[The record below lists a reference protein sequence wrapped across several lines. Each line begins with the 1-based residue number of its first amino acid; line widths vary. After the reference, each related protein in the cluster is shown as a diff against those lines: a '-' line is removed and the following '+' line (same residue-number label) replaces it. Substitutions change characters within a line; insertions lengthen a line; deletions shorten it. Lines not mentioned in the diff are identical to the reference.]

1 MPGFS
6 IRNPFFIIVICL
18 MLLVIGV
25 TSLVRMPVDLFPSIN
40 LPEVVVATFY
50 SGMPPQDIE
59 TDITDPLERFF
70 TLASGIDHM
79 ESRSLLGVSIIRV
92 YFQPGT
98 NADADVTELSNLAL
112 ADLKRLPPGTLPP
125 VVLKFDA
132 SSLPVALVTVKG
144 EGLNET
150 QLHDYAQFQIRNQIA
165 VVQGAE
171 IPPPFG
177 GKYRQIMVYV
187 DPYKLTS
194 RQLSPMDVVR
204 AVNNSNLI
212 LPAGDVKIG
221 SNDYYVYSNSLVDS
235 MKQLGEVPVKTAGT
249 SWVSVDDLGKAQD
262 ANQIQYNVVR
272 VDGQRSCYIPIMKQG
287 GDTSTIDVVNGIR
300 KLVGHLYDIPRQMS
314 ATVVFDQS
322 VYVKEALKTVLHEG
336 VIGLVLTSLMI
347 LIFLGSFR
355 ATTAV
360 LLSIPLSALAT
371 FVVLYMWGSTVN
383 TMILAGLALA
393 FSRVIDNSVISL
405 ENIYRHLE
413 MGAAP
418 MVAAEIG
425 GAEVSLAVLAATL
438 VDVVDFFPVTFLYG
452 VSKFLFSALALA
464 FCLSLLASF
473 VVAMT
478 VIPLFCSRF
487 LKAVPHAAG
496 HGQHEGEYEVEP
508 TEAVDLSWWDRFNAS
523 FNRMFNRLLDFY
535 ERWVRRAVQRPGLT
549 VAVLSGVFVASVAIY
564 PLLGLAF
571 FPQTDAGQFTINLK
585 VPTGTRIEVTEQ
597 YVAKVEDLI
606 RHTIGAKDLKMVV
619 SNLGV
624 VPDFSSLYTTNAG
637 PYTATI
643 QVALQDSH
651 TKSSF
656 AYMDEVQKEMAQEFP
671 DVRTFFSSGSMVDAV
686 LNMGMPAPIDVQ
698 VSSPDLHQIYGV
710 AQDLASQ
717 IRSLSG
723 VGEVYIPQDLNY
735 PALRLDVDRV
745 HAGELG
751 LTQKDVVDNVITALN
766 SNYMIAPNYWV
777 DRKSGN
783 DYYLTVQY
791 FEKGRAAIHNMV
803 DLGQIPLTAQ
813 TISKPDI
820 SCGPAQSNPLSF
832 RRLHVDQKP
841 VWACS
846 QAMPDS
852 AHAHPPAFSAP
863 ARPVTVLD
871 NVVTAKFVQ
880 TPTEVDHYQ
889 IQRVMDV
896 YVTPAG
902 EDLGRVTDAI
912 QKIVKKTNI
921 PANVRVNLRGMV
933 EGMQAS
939 FKSFGLG
946 FLLSFVLLFLILTAQ
961 FKSFIDPLLIML
973 AIPMGF
979 VGVLLILPL
988 THSTLN
994 VMSLM
999 GVLMLVGIA
1008 DSNSILI
1015 VDFAHNLEGQGLS
1028 PVDAVITACRVR
1040 LRPIL
1045 MTSLATIIGMIPMAL
1060 KMGTGA
1066 EQYAPMARAIIGGLT
1081 SSVVLTIFIVPAAYL
1096 LVYGKRNEQAA
1107 TASPTEIAK

>member
-1 MPGFS
+1 MSGFS
-6 IRNPFFIIVICL
+6 IRNPYFIVVICL
-18 MLLVIGV
+18 ALTVIGV
-25 TSLVRMPVDLFPSIN
+25 TSLARMPVDLFPTIN

-79 ESRSLLGVSIIRV
+79 ESRSLLGVSIIKV

-98 NADADVTELSNLAL
+98 SADADVTELSNLAL

-132 SSLPVALVTVKG
+132 SSLPVCLVTLKG
-144 EGLNET
+144 EGLNQT
-150 QLHDYAQFQIRNQIA
+150 QIHDIGQFTIRNQIA
-165 VVQGAE
+165 VVKGAE

-187 DPYKLTS
+187 DPYKLAS
-194 RQLSPMDVVR
+194 RQLSPMDVVS

-212 LPAGDVKIG
+212 LPAGDVKMG
-221 SNDYYVYSNSLVDS
+221 PLDYYVYSNSLVNNMD
-235 MKQLGEVPVKTAGT
+235 QLGKIPVKTVGS
-249 SWVSVDDLGKAQD
+249 SWVSVDDLGKAED

-272 VDGQRSCYIPIMKQG
+272 VDRQRSVYLPIMKQG
-287 GDTSTIDVVNGIR
+287 GDTNTIQVVDGIR
-300 KLVGHLYDIPRQMS
+300 DMIGHLYDIPKQLV

-322 VYVKEALKTVLHEG
+322 AFVKEAIKTLLHEG
-336 VIGLVLTSLMI
+336 LIGLLLTSLMI
-347 LIFLGSFR
+347 LVFLGSFR
-355 ATTAV
+355 ATSAV
-360 LLSIPLSALAT
+360 FLSIPLSALAT
-371 FVVLYMWGSTVN
+371 FVVLYMMDSTIN
-383 TMILAGLALA
+383 TMILGGLALA

-413 MGAAP
+413 MGAEP
-418 MVAAEIG
+418 LRAAEIG
-425 GAEVSLAVLAATL
+425 GNEVSLAVLAATL
-438 VDVVDFFPVTFLYG
+438 TTVVVFFPVTFLYG
-452 VSKFLFSALALA
+452 VSKFLFTALALA
-464 FCLSLLASF
+464 VVISLFASYLI
-473 VVAMT
+473 AMT

-487 LKAVPHAAG
+487 LKAVPHGAG
-496 HGQHEGEYEVEP
+496 HEQADAGEEHK
-508 TEAVDLSWWDRFNAS
+508 LSWWDRFNVG
-523 FNRMFNRLLDFY
+523 FNRMFNRILDFY
-535 ERWVRRAVQRPGLT
+535 EVWVRRAVQRPALT
-549 VAVLSGVFVASVAIY
+549 VALLSGTFLASLAIY

-606 RHTIGAKDLKMVV
+606 RHEIDPRDLKMIV

-643 QVALQDSH
+643 QVALHNDHHQ
-651 TKSSF
+651 SSF
-656 AYMDEVQKEMAQEFP
+656 HYMDRVQQEMARQYP

-710 AQDLASQ
+710 AQNLASQ
-717 IRSLSG
+717 IRTLPG

-745 HAGELG
+745 HAAELG

-791 FEKGRAAIHNMV
+791 FEKGRPAIHNLT
-803 DLGQIPLTAQ
+803 DLGEIPLRGHTD
-813 TISKPDI
+813 SKPQL
-820 SCGPAQSNPLSF
+820 SCGPMDLTPASLRPSPGSMPPMKPDWTCGQTAPNTFLPDRPPVEQPVHQVTPLN
-832 RRLHVDQKP
+832 
-841 VWACS
+841 
-846 QAMPDS
+846 
-852 AHAHPPAFSAP
+852 
-863 ARPVTVLD
+863 
-871 NVVTAKFVQ
+871 NVVNVNFVQ

-896 YVTPAG
+896 YVTPGG
-902 EDLGRVTDAI
+902 EDLQRVTSNI
-912 QKIVKKTNI
+912 ENIVRSANI
-921 PANVRVNLRGMV
+921 PPNVRVNLRGMV
-933 EGMQAS
+933 QGMNAS

-1060 KMGTGA
+1060 KLGTGA

-1081 SSVVLTIFIVPAAYL
+1081 SSVLLTIFIVPAAYL
-1096 LVYGKRNEQAA
+1096 LVYGKRNQQSA
-1107 TASPTEIAK
+1107 TDSPMEIG